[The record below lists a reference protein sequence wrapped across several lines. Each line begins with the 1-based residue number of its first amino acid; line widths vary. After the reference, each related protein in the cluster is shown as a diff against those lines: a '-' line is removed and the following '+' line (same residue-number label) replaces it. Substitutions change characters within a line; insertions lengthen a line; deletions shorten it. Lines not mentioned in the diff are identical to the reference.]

1 MMAAAVA
8 AQVVVSLFLV
18 TKVLMVEKQDK
29 IMVVV
34 LEVDFLENL
43 RMINPELIISTTL
56 DLKSFSQI
64 LQMDM

>member
-1 MMAAAVA
+1 MA